1 MADRVTLLAER
12 IRDEFNKV
20 RQEMDAGGGGT
31 GGGLNP
37 ADYFY
42 GEWVE

>member
-20 RQEMDAGGGGT
+20 RQEMDGGGGS

-37 ADYFY
+37 ADYYF